1 MVQIPNPGG
10 AAADDDMDDGMRCT
24 FHPYRSNQ
32 GGICALCLQEKLG
45 KLVSSSSPLPLR
57 ASSSSSSSSSFRS
70 DFAAGSGGAAS
81 SAKFGLQNGGHCHDH
96 HAGRTRI
103 PFLSKKKKKQ
113 PEVGFRR
120 SKSTTTP
127 ARGKLLDP
135 YDGEVYNH
143 KNRGWIW
150 SLFDLSTKSHSSR
163 KIDHSLRESSKIASL
178 PTAAI
183 AAASSVKQKEKCPE
197 TFKDFSGTGAAE
209 DDGGRGEDSPNS
221 SQATA
226 SVSSFERKVSR
237 SRSVGCGSRS
247 FSGDFFERITGFGDC
262 TLRRVESH
270 REGKPKITTIAN
282 AAVHDGGDG
291 SECLKERVK
300 CGGIFGGFM
309 IQTSSSSSSSSSSY
323 WVSSSSGEEGRFPPA
338 TAAAAYGQG
347 RSKNKGWAFA
357 SPMRGLAKP
366 SSSSSEGKRE
376 SSEKNSTPNLDAI
389 PSLLAVRI

>member
-1 MVQIPNPGG
+1 MVQIPN
-10 AAADDDMDDGMRCT
+10 ADDDDMDDGMKCSY
-24 FHPYRSNQ
+24 HPYRTNQ

-45 KLVSSSSPLPLR
+45 KLVSSSPLPLPPS
-57 ASSSSSSSSSFRS
+57 SSSSSSSSSFRS
-70 DFAAGSGGAAS
+70 DFATARHSALS
-81 SAKFGLQNGGHCHDH
+81 SLQFPPQNRSHCHDH
-96 HAGRTRI
+96 AAPARTRI

-127 ARGKLLDP
+127 ARGKFLDP
-135 YDGEVYNH
+135 YHAEDYSP

-150 SLFDLSTKSHSSR
+150 SLFDLSTKSHSTR
-163 KIDHSLRESSKIASL
+163 KIDHGGLRESSKIASL
-178 PTAAI
+178 PTAAT
-183 AAASSVKQKEKCPE
+183 SEKLKGKCTE
-197 TFKDFSGTGAAE
+197 TSKDFCNTGRAE
-209 DDGGRGEDSPNS
+209 DDDGGGDDSPNS
-221 SQATA
+221 SQASA

-270 REGKPKITTIAN
+270 REGKPKINPT
-282 AAVHDGGDG
+282 AVATVPDGND
-291 SECLKERVK
+291 SLKERVK
-300 CGGIFGGFM
+300 CGGIFGGFT
-309 IQTSSSSSSSSSSY
+309 IQTSSSSSSASSSY
-323 WVSSSSGEEGRFPPA
+323 WVSSSSGEEGRFQQAA
-338 TAAAAYGQG
+338 TYGQAG

-357 SPMRGLAKP
+357 SPMRAFTKP

>member
-1 MVQIPNPGG
+1 MVEELKADGGG
-10 AAADDDMDDGMRCT
+10 ALDDDIDDGMRCAY
-24 FHPYRSNQ
+24 HPYRSSH

-45 KLVSSSSPLPLR
+45 RLVSSSSPVPLR

-70 DFAAGSGGAAS
+70 DFAAAAASAAS
-81 SAKFGLQNGGHCHDH
+81 SAKFGAADGAGCHDR
-96 HAGRTRI
+96 HAARNRI
-103 PFLSKKKKKQ
+103 PFLLNKKKKK

-120 SKSTTTP
+120 SKSTATP
-127 ARGKLLDP
+127 GRGKFLDP
-135 YDGEVYNH
+135 YDGGDFIP

-150 SLFDLSTKSHSSR
+150 SLFDLSKSSR

-183 AAASSVKQKEKCPE
+183 AVKQKEKYAE
-197 TFKDFSGTGAAE
+197 TARDSAGAAE
-209 DDGGRGEDSPNS
+209 DDGADDSPTS

-247 FSGDFFERITGFGDC
+247 FSGDFFERISTGFGDC

-270 REGKPKITTIAN
+270 REGKPKLTTAVS
-282 AAVHDGGDG
+282 AAVHGGDD
-291 SECLKERVK
+291 ECLKERVK

-309 IQTSSSSSSSSSSY
+309 IQTSSSSSSGSSSY
-323 WVSSSSGEEGRFPPA
+323 WVSSSSGEEGRFP
-338 TAAAAYGQG
+338 AAAYVQG
-347 RSKNKGWAFA
+347 RSKNRGWTFA
-357 SPMRGLAKP
+357 SPMRAFVKP
-366 SSSSSEGKRE
+366 PFSSSEGKRE
-376 SSEKNSTPNLDAI
+376 TSEKNSSTPSLDAI